1 MKRVFQLGTLIK
13 KSKNKKQNNEMKKD
27 LFKVHLLSLA
37 GLLSFVLTF
46 ASCANED
53 AVQKKADV
61 DNDNDK
67 NLTTFSTGIE
77 PESRTSMDY
86 NSGAFYWEAGD
97 YIYVKDDD
105 GIWRKSKNA
114 PTAKTAYFN
123 FKVDGN
129 FNNSDTYKVYYPG
142 KDHHNNEGSILI
154 NQTQTEPNS
163 TTHFGESGDCGMA
176 DATGTIGGKAFSF
189 RLNHQAAYLVFQPYT
204 NDVLLQECYLTKI
217 EVISDNNIAGT
228 YTLDPI
234 TKKLT
239 GTGTDK
245 TITLTTKAPSG
256 TYVNGFP
263 MTTTSASLSTNGAY
277 MVIAPGYHRLR
288 IRYWLRSKR
297 YKEDGSLIE
306 GTVTKD
312 LPTFNYEA
320 NNYYDMA
327 ANLTITH
334 YPGNVYYTWDAQQPY
349 WDGYEWDNPV
359 TSKRQQPTPLFYNP
373 DAYNYAPKAASDPR
387 YYNPLMGYNDPT
399 GAAPAVLPTT
409 TRFQACPNV
418 NELLWYAK
426 KGNPYSDTELWAC
439 MGVVETGGMWFLKKR
454 YISNFD
460 KNHAPDETTDY
471 TRSLTFLAYETP
483 VSTGM
488 PAANELNKYFFLPC
502 AGCYMWTG
510 SLTNFGRNGFY
521 WSSTPFPSTPYQ
533 AYVFNIIV
541 NNSNAIA
548 IRRVD
553 TERSTGYRVDWPA
566 DR

>member
-1 MKRVFQLGTLIK
+1 
-13 KSKNKKQNNEMKKD
+13 MKKD
-27 LFKVHLLSLA
+27 LFKTRLFSLA
-37 GLLSFVLTF
+37 GLLVFLLTL
-46 ASCANED
+46 ASCANEEV
-53 AVQKKADV
+53 VQKATNTGD
-61 DNDNDK
+61 DSDK
-67 NLTTFSTGIE
+67 NLTTFSAGD

-114 PTAKTAYFN
+114 PTAKTAYFK

-245 TITLTTKAPSG
+245 TIILTTKAPSG

-288 IRYWLRSKR
+288 VRYWLRSKR
-297 YKEDGSLIE
+297 NKEGGIPCE

-327 ANLTITH
+327 ADLTITH
-334 YPGNVYYTWDAQQPY
+334 YPGNVYYTWDAQQPF
-349 WDGYEWDNPV
+349 WAGYEWDNPV
-359 TSKRQQPTPLFYNP
+359 ASKRQQTTPTFYNP
-373 DAYNYAPKAASDPR
+373 DAYTYAPKITPMSASNPR
-387 YYNPLMGYNDPT
+387 GYNPLMAYNDPT
-399 GAAPAVLPTT
+399 GVAPAVLPTT

-418 NELLWYAK
+418 NELFWYAK
-426 KGNPYSDTELWAC
+426 KGNPHFDEELWAC
-439 MGVVETGGMWFLKKR
+439 MGVVETGGMWFLKKK
-454 YISNFD
+454 YIQNFD

-471 TRSLTFLAYETP
+471 TRSLTYADYSSAYPGGTP
-483 VSTGM
+483 VSKGR
-488 PAANELNKYFFLPC
+488 PAADELDKYFFLPC
-502 AGCYMWTG
+502 AGRYSWSG
-510 SLTNFGRNGFY
+510 VLFNFGRNGFY
-521 WSSTPFPSTPYQ
+521 WSSTPTPPNTLG
-533 AYVFNIIV
+533 AYYFIIQEGGISFN
-541 NNSNAIA
+541 
-548 IRRVD
+548 RYD
-553 TERSTGYRVDWPA
+553 TWRYGGYRVDWPA

>member
-1 MKRVFQLGTLIK
+1 
-13 KSKNKKQNNEMKKD
+13 MKKD
-27 LFKVHLLSLA
+27 LFKVRLFSLA
-37 GLLSFVLTF
+37 GLFGFMLTL
-46 ASCANED
+46 ASCANEEV
-53 AVQKKADV
+53 VQKTTNT

-114 PTAKTAYFN
+114 PTAKTAYFK

-297 YKEDGSLIE
+297 YKEDGSTPIE

-359 TSKRQQPTPLFYNP
+359 ASKRQQDTPLFHNL
-373 DAYNYAPKAASDPR
+373 DTYNYAPKAASDPR
-387 YYNPLMGYNDPT
+387 YYNLILGYNDPT

-454 YISNFD
+454 YIPNFD
-460 KNHAPDETTDY
+460 KNHAPDESTDY
-471 TRSLTFLAYETP
+471 TRSLTVPEYSLSA
-483 VSTGM
+483 STGM

-502 AGCYMWTG
+502 AGRYMWTG
-510 SLTNFGRNGFY
+510 SLNNFGRSGFY
-521 WSSTPFPSTPYQ
+521 WSSTPLPSNPFQ
-533 AYVFNIIV
+533 AYNFDIIV
-541 NNSNAIA
+541 NGGNEIWIGRA
-548 IRRVD
+548 D
-553 TERSTGYRVDWPA
+553 TDRSTGCRVDWPA